1 MVITK
6 NDKLFKTDI
15 DFKSEEAI
23 TSLLNEL
30 TNKDDGFKPILVCPV
45 GVVYLPKK
53 IVEEKG
59 INVTV
64 MTFEEFNELNPNVDL
79 TMPVFESNSEDL
91 KQKFEQTLYHNVP
104 SVEQSYTESIIQQ
117 VHRKETV
124 RRKESEKWARRN
136 WKHK

>member
-6 NDKLFKTDI
+6 NDKPFKTDI
-15 DFKSEEAI
+15 DFNSEEAI

-30 TNKDDGFKPILVCPV
+30 VNKDNEFKPILVCPA
-45 GVVYLPKK
+45 GVADIPKR

-64 MTFEEFNELNPNVDL
+64 MTFEEFNELNPNVNL
-79 TMPVFESNSEDL
+79 TMLVSEPNPENL
-91 KQKFEQTLYHNVP
+91 KQKFEEQLYHNVP
-104 SVEQSYTESIIQQ
+104 TVEQSYTESIVQQ
-117 VHRKETV
+117 VRRKETV

-136 WKHK
+136 WKRK

>member
-1 MVITK
+1 MFVTK

-30 TNKDDGFKPILVCPV
+30 ANKDDESKPILVSPV
-45 GVVYLPKK
+45 GVVDLLKK

-79 TMPVFESNSEDL
+79 TMPVSEPNPEDL
-91 KQKFEQTLYHNVP
+91 KQKFEEQLYYNVP
-104 SVEQSYTESIIQQ
+104 TVEENYTKSMIQQ
-117 VHRKETV
+117 IRDRETTK
-124 RRKESEKWARRN
+124 RKESEKWARRN

>member
-6 NDKLFKTDI
+6 NDKPFKTDI

-23 TSLLNEL
+23 TSLLSEL
-30 TNKDDGFKPILVCPV
+30 ANKDDGFKPILVCPV
-45 GVVYLPKK
+45 GVVDLPKK

-79 TMPVFESNSEDL
+79 AMPVSEPNSEDL
-91 KQKFEQTLYHNVP
+91 KQMFEKQLYHNVP
-104 SVEQSYTESIIQQ
+104 TVEQSYTESIVQQ
-117 VHRKETV
+117 VRRKETV
-124 RRKESEKWARRN
+124 RRKENEKWARRN
-136 WKHK
+136 WKHR

>member
-15 DFKSEEAI
+15 DFNSEEAI

-30 TNKDDGFKPILVCPV
+30 ANKDDESKPILVSPV
-45 GVVYLPKK
+45 GVVDLLKK

-79 TMPVFESNSEDL
+79 TMPVSEPNPEDL
-91 KQKFEQTLYHNVP
+91 KQKFEEQLYYNVP
-104 SVEQSYTESIIQQ
+104 TVEENYTKSMIQQ
-117 VHRKETV
+117 IRDRETTK
-124 RRKESEKWARRN
+124 RKESEKWARRN